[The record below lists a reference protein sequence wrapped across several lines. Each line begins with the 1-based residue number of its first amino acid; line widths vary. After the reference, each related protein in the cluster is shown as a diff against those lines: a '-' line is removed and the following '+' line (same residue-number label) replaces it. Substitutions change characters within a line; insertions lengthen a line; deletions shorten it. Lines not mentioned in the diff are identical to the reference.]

1 MEAAYEALA
10 TEEEGVSPFDEPAY
24 NGHDELQ
31 EEIHGDSLPT
41 QTLSQDH
48 AAVQLDDGDDGAPQ
62 QMPQFELLDDHTD
75 GAVLAI
81 PGYIS
86 MMLIL
91 IVLIILVYN
100 RYIKLKDNFSS

>member
-1 MEAAYEALA
+1 MEAYEALA

-24 NGHDELQ
+24 NGHEEMQ
-31 EEIHGDSLPT
+31 EELHSDSFPT
-41 QTLSQDH
+41 QTLSQEEDH
-48 AAVQLDDGDDGAPQ
+48 PAVQLDDAPQ

-75 GAVLAI
+75 GAVLAT

-91 IVLIILVYN
+91 IVN
-100 RYIKLKDNFSS
+100 NFDI